1 MALSLPRASA
11 PIVAAVDG
19 TPTTLS
25 TDVARHF
32 GKPHRD
38 VLRAIETLVEQLP
51 EEALRNFAQGYYTL
65 PETGAQQHK
74 LYRLTRDGFT
84 HAGHGLHPTGQK
96 TMNWP

>member
-84 HAGHGLHPTGQK
+84 LLGMGFILPAK
-96 TMNWP
+96 KR